1 MAVRQSALGLQ
12 AMIAEALKAYS
23 GRRVLVTGHTGFKG
37 AWLCAWLER
46 LGSKTTGYALPP
58 ESRSLFLQAR
68 ISDRMRSLEGDVRDL
83 AHLQAA
89 VREAEPEIVFHM
101 AAQSLVRPSYDF
113 PVETFA
119 TNVMG
124 TAHLLE
130 AIRGV
135 PSIKAVVIIT
145 SDKCYENDGRST
157 PFSETDPM
165 GGHDPYSASKGAA
178 ELVTSAYAR
187 SFFETSRCTVASGR
201 AGNVIGGGDWAV
213 DRIVPDLARA
223 AETGATAVIRRPSAV
238 RPWQHVLEPLGGYL
252 LLGHRAATEGH
263 RFSGAWNFGPSEDE
277 IVPVRELVEQL
288 RGRWPELKV
297 AYQSE
302 QTGPHEAAVLRL
314 DCTKAR
320 NELGWRPALGLSRAL
335 DMTAEWYREAAEG
348 SSVAVTD
355 QQIAAYEQ
363 LLIEQEEHCQ

>member
-1 MAVRQSALGLQ
+1 
-12 AMIAEALKAYS
+12 MIDEALKAYS

-46 LGSKTTGYALPP
+46 LGANTTGYALSP

-68 ISDRMRSLEGDVRDL
+68 IADRMNSQEGDVRDL
-83 AHLQAA
+83 AHLRAA

-124 TAHLLE
+124 TVHLLE
-130 AIRGV
+130 AVRDV
-135 PSIKAVVIIT
+135 PSVKAAVIVT
-145 SDKCYENDGRST
+145 SDKCYENDGRSA
-157 PFSETDPM
+157 PFSEADAM

-178 ELVTSAYAR
+178 ELVASAYAR
-187 SFFETSRCTVASGR
+187 SFFDGTRCTVASAR

-223 AETGATAVIRRPSAV
+223 AEAGATAVIRRPSAV

-252 LLGHRAATEGH
+252 LLGQRAAIEGH
-263 RFSGAWNFGPSEDE
+263 RFAGAWNFGPTENE
-277 IVPVRELVEQL
+277 KVPVRDLVEQL
-288 RGRWPELKV
+288 RSRWPELKV
-297 AYQSE
+297 DYQSE
-302 QTGPHEAAVLRL
+302 ETGPHEAAVLRL

-320 NELGWRPALGLSRAL
+320 NELGWRPKLGLSRAL
-335 DMTAEWYREAAEG
+335 DLTAEWYREAAKG
-348 SSVAVTD
+348 SAAEVTD
-355 QQIAAYEQ
+355 RQIAAYEA
-363 LLIEQEEHCQ
+363 LLTEQEEHCQ